1 MLEAC
6 PREQNFSS
14 GEFAITRSKARL
26 EQIMWRKACYLRVV
40 ILETCPWATHFKW
53 GRRKVRRRQ
62 GVWSHETV
70 MHKTDCCPCHTN
82 STLVWGAPVHLRP
95 GININTELHKVDL
108 VAAFMTWSYLLHSPI
123 MELWNRKES
132 QVQPP
137 TELKLWVTV
146 LFFAEAE
153 AGRAAVLGAST
164 GIALHVSEGQISAL
178 YRVPLLWECEQWI
191 HILRAAELLPGADV
205 NFVLSCC

>member
-62 GVWSHETV
+62 GVWSPETV

-123 MELWNRKES
+123 MKLERIPS
-132 QVQPP
+132 P
-137 TELKLWVTV
+137 TP
-146 LFFAEAE
+146 
-153 AGRAAVLGAST
+153 
-164 GIALHVSEGQISAL
+164 
-178 YRVPLLWECEQWI
+178 YRVEALGN
-191 HILRAAELLPGADV
+191 GAFLCWSWGREGCSAQSQHWHCTACVRGTD
-205 NFVLSCC
+205 LSSVPCPTAVGMWAMNSHTEGSWATARCRC